1 MILLFAILNGTDSW
15 LKLDQM
21 TSTLTCN
28 LVKMDNLGVHLILVL
43 PVMDFIFFT
52 GLIIECLVLLNTLRG
67 TFGREHLLLNTLRG
81 TFGREHLVTRRL
93 ILRLNT
99 VVHCLLCLFAIIYV
113 MSMIINGST
122 FDGFYFSLSTLEKPT
137 MLSLDSYSAYPEVAK
152 SWDQLQVGNKCCGV
166 HNYSD
171 WFGLSLLGHFYDS
184 YKLESPNGVPDSCCK
199 QLTVGCGRNVTI
211 TNLENIYP
219 TGCLKYLGVHI
230 EKQIFE
236 WMFKWLLGCFVV
248 MLIHTYI
255 DHRFRREYGSLLA
268 FIDKYG
274 VLISRAHDWMAKRA
288 IIASNGKD
296 KRRSYNRNNDIE
308 NTPLIE
314 ESVSDDHE
322 IDIEDEGVNT
332 DGLINIRDDEENE
345 YNGNEGGSVGT
356 TVIHTPDVHR
366 DACTY
371 SDDHT

>member
-1 MILLFAILNGTDSW
+1 
-15 LKLDQM
+15 
-21 TSTLTCN
+21 
-28 LVKMDNLGVHLILVL
+28 
-43 PVMDFIFFT
+43 
-52 GLIIECLVLLNTLRG
+52 
-67 TFGREHLLLNTLRG
+67 
-81 TFGREHLVTRRL
+81 
-93 ILRLNT
+93 
-99 VVHCLLCLFAIIYV
+99 

-122 FDGFYFSLSTLEKPT
+122 CDGFYFPLSTLEKPT

-219 TGCLKYLGVHI
+219 TGCLKSLGVHI
-230 EKQIFE
+230 KKQIFE
-236 WMFKWLLGCFVV
+236 WIFKWLWGCIVV
-248 MLIHTYI
+248 VLIHTNK

-268 FIDKYG
+268 FIDM
-274 VLISRAHDWMAKRA
+274 ISRAHDWMAKRA

-322 IDIEDEGVNT
+322 INVEGGGVDT
-332 DGLINIRDDEENE
+332 GGLITIRDNEEMN
-345 YNGNEGGSVGT
+345 T
-356 TVIHTPDVHR
+356 TVIKGVQWELLSFIQQMFTEMRVQIQMTTLCETPLTSHAAVLQKYYIYMLGHSF
-366 DACTY
+366 ALG
-371 SDDHT
+371 